1 MTELLERAISQLKT
15 LPVEAQD
22 AIATRLLAEI
32 EDEQIWKTKFEAT
45 TESNDFDSL
54 LEQTKGIWT
63 KGDGLTYQRKLRQ
76 EWS

>member
-1 MTELLERAISQLKT
+1 MIKNIDVTDLTPDQI
-15 LPVEAQD
+15 
-22 AIATRLLAEI
+22 
-32 EDEQIWKTKFEAT
+32 EQIKAMIQELKVKKNLE
-45 TESNDFDSL
+45 TEINNQELSSKVNNFDDL